1 MTGDNNSSTKPTHKA
16 YNITNIKTY
25 VPLILDLSTRN
36 YDLWSDLFKA
46 YCIAYGVAD
55 HIDDTHDPA
64 NTPPTDQEWKEL
76 NNLVKL
82 WLFGS
87 ISQKLITSAYSL
99 NATARRIWLNLR
111 SLFYDDKESVSMQL
125 EDELRNITLGDLT
138 IHDYCEKVKKI
149 TDTLEGLGEK
159 VKDRSV
165 VLHALNGLPSKFE
178 SVASILRFSKP
189 LPSFSEMRSI
199 LLVEES
205 RLNSHRVTLPSH
217 DNHPSSPSLLH
228 VADPSS
234 SSTCGGG
241 GISYWGNNSRRS
253 GGRNNQR
260 RQQQFPGQTPSG
272 HAISKAVHKKMY
284 EIKFIVSKNI
294 YKLTTNNQ

>member
-1 MTGDNNSSTKPTHKA
+1 
-16 YNITNIKTY
+16 
-25 VPLILDLSTRN
+25 
-36 YDLWSDLFKA
+36 
-46 YCIAYGVAD
+46 
-55 HIDDTHDPA
+55 
-64 NTPPTDQEWKEL
+64 
-76 NNLVKL
+76 
-82 WLFGS
+82 
-87 ISQKLITSAYSL
+87 
-99 NATARRIWLNLR
+99 
-111 SLFYDDKESVSMQL
+111 MQL

-138 IHDYCEKVKKI
+138 IHDYCEKIKKI

-205 RLNSHRVTLPSH
+205 RLNSHRVTLPLH

-234 SSTCGGG
+234 PSTRGRGSR
-241 GISYWGNNSRRS
+241 SYRGKQLPSQWRS
-253 GGRNNQR
+253 
-260 RQQQFPGQTPSG
+260 QQPASPA
-272 HAISKAVHKKMY
+272 AISRSTPLWSAIAPYITWVGLFSCAPSFSVNMDP
-284 EIKFIVSKNI
+284 I
-294 YKLTTNNQ
+294 